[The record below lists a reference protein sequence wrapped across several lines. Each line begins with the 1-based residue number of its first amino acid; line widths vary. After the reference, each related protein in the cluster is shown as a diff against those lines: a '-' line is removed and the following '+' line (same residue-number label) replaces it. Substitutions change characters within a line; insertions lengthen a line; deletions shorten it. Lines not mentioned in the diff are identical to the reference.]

1 MSETIVIPKREYE
14 ELIRYR
20 DIRADGKFNFDE
32 VFGIG
37 TGKLKAQEVKDLL
50 REEW

>member
-1 MSETIVIPKREYE
+1 MPETITIPKKEYE
-14 ELIRYR
+14 ELIRSR
-20 DIRADGKFNFDE
+20 HVKTNGRFNFDE

-37 TGKLKAQEVKDLL
+37 TGKLKAQEVKNML